1 MNYSK
6 NLREERKTSKAN
18 KNKIFDDICEN
29 AVLLSLVLAI
39 HKKVDFYVS
48 VFLLLKPLELES
60 IAIFFRYHC
69 CLQNVKNIK
78 CKKTRQEIS
87 CYRIQ

>member
-1 MNYSK
+1 MNYST

-29 AVLLSLVLAI
+29 TVLLSLVLAI

-60 IAIFFRYHC
+60 IATFFDITAAY
-69 CLQNVKNIK
+69 KM
-78 CKKTRQEIS
+78 
-87 CYRIQ
+87 